1 MSDEQQEQSAA
12 STTEMAD
19 SQGSVGIDYDPNDV
33 SSYAQEVQALING
46 EGDAGDYEEESQ
58 EESEQETEGEDT
70 EESEEQEE
78 SESES
83 DEGQEQEESEEQEE
97 SNTKNATRYRIKAK
111 NDVER
116 TALALHKANPTW
128 TLEQSIEA
136 AKKLHPDASDDRN
149 DDQTATKQETEG
161 ETLESIDARIAELK
175 EQRKDA
181 KKTFDADLEIE
192 IEDQIDALKDKRA
205 ELAVKVKQQQSTEE
219 QRFYAEAAKAEER
232 AIEFYPDAANPQS
245 ALAKEM
251 ARIDKDLIATDNP
264 LIYDPN
270 KAFKVAQMAA
280 NNLAIAPRSSQQK
293 QTTVRKVS
301 TRPALQPSSGATR
314 SSATPVASKLD
325 DPDMSLSE
333 YEAMIQGLT

>member
-1 MSDEQQEQSAA
+1 MSDEQQEQSAG
-12 STTEMAD
+12 SETEMVE
-19 SQGSVGIDYDPNDV
+19 SQGSMGIDYDPNDV
-33 SSYAQEVQALING
+33 SNYAQEVQALING
-46 EGDAGDYEEESQ
+46 EGDESYEEESQGEEIEETEEQEQ
-58 EESEQETEGEDT
+58 EESEQEEAEETESDEGEEET
-70 EESEEQEE
+70 EESEQET
-78 SESES
+78 S
-83 DEGQEQEESEEQEE
+83 D
-97 SNTKNATRYRIKAK
+97 TKNASRYRIKAK

-136 AKKLHPDASDDRN
+136 AKKLHPESTSEQEGEQNASS
-149 DDQTATKQETEG
+149 KETQG
-161 ETLESIDARIAELK
+161 ETLESVEAQIAELK
-175 EQRKDA
+175 EQRKEA
-181 KKTFDADLEIE
+181 KKAFDTDLEIE
-192 IEDQIDALKDKRA
+192 LEEQIDALKDKRA
-205 ELAVKVKQQQSTEE
+205 ELAVKVKQQQSVEE
-219 QRFYAEAAKAEER
+219 QRFYAEANKAEER

-280 NNLAIAPRSSQQK
+280 NNLAIAPRSTQQK
-293 QTTVRKVS
+293 QTTVKKVS

-314 SSATPVASKLD
+314 SSATPVASQLD
-325 DPDMSLSE
+325 NPDMSLSE